1 MSFTPLVPMGG
12 YAGWAFLKRTMETQ
26 QQAFQAAPVLQRD
39 EEYFREKIGSISS
52 AEELVAD
59 RRLLKVAL
67 GAFGLD
73 ADINNKFFVK
83 KVLEDGTLDK
93 TDLANRLS
101 DKQYLAMSQAFGFGD
116 YTTPR
121 TKMSDFADGILDK
134 YRTRQFEIA
143 VGEQNSDMRLA
154 MNAARELP
162 ALAEKTTSDNA
173 KWYSIMGSEPLRKV
187 FQGAFGLPA
196 SFAAID
202 IDQQLGVL
210 KDKAASV
217 FGDSSAAQF
226 SDPETVDKLIRRF
239 MALSQTTTGIPAN
252 AKGAGALQILQGG
265 GSAAGILSIL
275 G

>member
-1 MSFTPLVPMGG
+1 MSFTPLVPIGG
-12 YAGWAFLKRTMETQ
+12 YGGWAFLKRTMETQ
-26 QQAFQAAPVLQRD
+26 QQAFQSAPKLQRD

-59 RRLLKVAL
+59 RRLLSVAL

-73 ADINNKFFVK
+73 ADIDNKFFIK

-93 TDLANRLS
+93 GDLANRLA
-101 DKQYLAMSQAFGFGD
+101 DKQYLALSQAFGFGD

-121 TKMSDFADGILDK
+121 TKISDFADGILDK

-154 MNAARELP
+154 MTAARELP
-162 ALAEKTTSDNA
+162 ALASKTTSDDA
-173 KWYSIMGSEPLRKV
+173 KWYSIMGSEPLRQV

-210 KDKAASV
+210 KDKAAS
-217 FGDSSAAQF
+217 FLGDSSAAQF
-226 SDPETVDKLIRRF
+226 SDPDTVEQLIRRF
-239 MALSQTTTGIPAN
+239 MALSQVSTGISAS

>member
-12 YAGWAFLKRTMETQ
+12 YGGWAFLKRTMAAQ
-26 QQAFQAAPVLQRD
+26 QQAHQAAPAMQRD
-39 EEYFREKIGSISS
+39 EDYFREKIGSISS
-52 AEELVAD
+52 AEELVSD

-73 ADINNKFFVK
+73 ADINNKFFIK
-83 KVLEDGTLDK
+83 KVLQDGTLDK

-121 TKMSDFADGILDK
+121 TKMSDFADGILEK

-154 MNAARELP
+154 LNATRELP
-162 ALAEKTTSDNA
+162 ALASKSTSENA
-173 KWYSIMGSEPLRKV
+173 KWYAIMGSEPLRQV

-196 SFAAID
+196 SFATID

-210 KDKAASV
+210 KDKAASF

-226 SDPETVDKLIRRF
+226 SDPEKVDTLIRRF
-239 MALSQTTTGIPAN
+239 MALSQVSGGISTS